1 MTGLRIGFAD
11 RRKTVKNRAVVLEK
25 GGGSTTMKD
34 YKKIYEE
41 WLSNP
46 YFDEE
51 TKEELRAIADNEN
64 EIKERFYMDLEFG
77 TAGLRGVIGAGIN
90 RMNIYV
96 VRRATQG
103 LANYIIKQGGA
114 SKGVAI
120 AYDSRHMS
128 PEFADEAA
136 RTLAANGIV
145 AYKFESLRPTPE
157 LSFTVREL
165 GCIAGI
171 NVTASHNPPE
181 YNGYKVYWEDG
192 AQFTPPHDKGVTEEV
207 LAIEDLSTVKTMSAS
222 DAKAAGLYKVIDA
235 EIDDKYIAHVK
246 AQVVNQDAID
256 KMQDDIKI
264 VYTPLHGT
272 GNIPVRRVLKE
283 IGFTHVYVVPE
294 QELPDGDFPTV
305 SYPNPEAAEAFALGL
320 GMAKKLD
327 ADLVLATDPDA
338 DRLGVY
344 VKDSKSGEYIPLTGN
359 MSGSLLCEYV
369 LSQKAAKNAIPEDG
383 EVVKSI
389 VTTNLVDAVADYYH
403 CKLVE
408 CLTGFKWIG
417 KQILKE
423 EQTGKGHYMFGLEE
437 SYGCLIGTYA
447 RDKDAVS
454 ASVALCEAA
463 AYYKTRNM
471 TLWDAMVAMYEKYG
485 YYKDAVKAIGLKGIE
500 GLAKIQN
507 IMETLRNEAPA
518 KVGEYDV
525 VSARDYKLDTIKDM
539 KTGAVTET
547 GLPASNV
554 LYYDLNDGAWVC
566 VRPSGTEPKIKFYY
580 GVKGT
585 SLEDADKKSAEL
597 GEALMAMVDK
607 ML

>member
-1 MTGLRIGFAD
+1 
-11 RRKTVKNRAVVLEK
+11 
-25 GGGSTTMKD
+25 MKD

-41 WLSNP
+41 WLANP
-46 YFDEE
+46 YCDEA
-51 TKEELRAIADNEN
+51 TKEELRAIAGDEN

-77 TAGLRGVIGAGIN
+77 TAGLRGIIGAGIN

-103 LANYIIKQGGA
+103 LANYIIKQGGQG
-114 SKGVAI
+114 KGVAI
-120 AYDSRHMS
+120 AYDSRRMS

-136 RTLAANGIV
+136 RTLAANGIM

-157 LSFTVREL
+157 LSFAVRQL

-207 LAIEDLSTVKTMSAS
+207 LAIEDLSTVKTMTAS
-222 DAKAAGLYKVIDA
+222 DAKAAGLYKVIGA
-235 EIDDKYIAHVK
+235 EIDDKYIANVK
-246 AQVVNQDAID
+246 AQVVNQEAID
-256 KMQDDIKI
+256 KMQDSIKI

-283 IGFTHVYVVPE
+283 IGFEHVYVVPQ
-294 QELPDGDFPTV
+294 QELPDGEFPTV
-305 SYPNPEAAEAFALGL
+305 SYPNPEAEEAFTLGL
-320 GMAKKLD
+320 GMAKELD

-344 VKDSKSGEYIPLTGN
+344 VKDSKSGSYIPLTGN

-369 LSQKAAKNAIPEDG
+369 LSQKAAKGQIPADG

-389 VTTNLVDAVADYYH
+389 VTTNLVDAVAAGYN
-403 CKLVE
+403 CSLVE

-417 KQILKE
+417 QQILKE
-423 EQTGKGHYMFGLEE
+423 ENTGKGHYMFGLEE

-463 AYYKTRNM
+463 AYYKTKNM
-471 TLWDAMVAMYEKYG
+471 TLWDAMVAMYDKYG
-485 YYKDAVKAIGLKGIE
+485 YYKDAVKSIGLKGIE

-507 IMETLRNEAPA
+507 IMDTLRNNTPA
-518 KVGEYDV
+518 KVGDYQV
-525 VSARDYKLDTIKDM
+525 VSARDYQLDTVKDM
-539 KTGAVTET
+539 ATGEVKPT

-554 LYYDLNDGAWVC
+554 LYYDMNDGAWMC

-585 SLEDADKKSAEL
+585 SLEDADAKSKAF
-597 GEALMAMVDK
+597 GEAVQAMVDS

>member
-1 MTGLRIGFAD
+1 
-11 RRKTVKNRAVVLEK
+11 
-25 GGGSTTMKD
+25 MKD

-41 WLSNP
+41 WLANP
-46 YFDEE
+46 YFDQA
-51 TKEELRAIADNEN
+51 TKEELRAIAGDEN

-77 TAGLRGVIGAGIN
+77 TAGLRGIIGAGIN

-103 LANYIIKQGGA
+103 LANYIIKQGGQN
-114 SKGVAI
+114 KGVAI
-120 AYDSRHMS
+120 AYDSRRMS

-136 RTLAANGIV
+136 RTLAANGIM

-157 LSFTVREL
+157 LSFAVREL

-207 LAIEDLSTVKTMSAS
+207 LAIEDLSTVKTMTAS
-222 DAKAAGLYKVIDA
+222 DAKAAGLYKVIGA
-235 EIDDKYIAHVK
+235 EIDDKYIANVK
-246 AQVVNQDAID
+246 AQVVNQEAID
-256 KMQDDIKI
+256 KMQDSIKI

-283 IGFTHVYVVPE
+283 IGFEHVYVVPQ
-294 QELPDGDFPTV
+294 QELPDGEFPTV
-305 SYPNPEAAEAFALGL
+305 SYPNPEAEEAFTLGL
-320 GMAKKLD
+320 GMAKELD

-344 VKDSKSGEYIPLTGN
+344 VKDSKSGSYIPLTGN

-369 LSQKAAKNAIPEDG
+369 LSQKAAKNLIPEDG

-389 VTTNLVDAVADYYH
+389 VTTNLVDAVAAGYN

-417 KQILKE
+417 QQILKE
-423 EQTGKGHYMFGLEE
+423 ENTDKGHYMFGLEE

-463 AYYKTRNM
+463 AYYKTKNM
-471 TLWDAMVAMYEKYG
+471 TLWDAMVAMYDKYG
-485 YYKDAVKAIGLKGIE
+485 YYKDAVKSIGLKGIE

-507 IMETLRNEAPA
+507 IMDTLRNNTPA
-518 KVGEYDV
+518 KVGDYQV
-525 VSARDYKLDTIKDM
+525 VSARDYQLDTVKDM
-539 KTGAVTET
+539 ATGEVKPT

-554 LYYDLNDGAWVC
+554 LYYDMNDGAWMC

-580 GVKGT
+580 GVKGA
-585 SLEDADKKSAEL
+585 SLEDADAKSKAF
-597 GEALMAMVDK
+597 GEAVQAMVDS

>member
-1 MTGLRIGFAD
+1 MG
-11 RRKTVKNRAVVLEK
+11 
-25 GGGSTTMKD
+25 
-34 YKKIYEE
+34 YKENYES
-41 WLSNP
+41 WLNNP
-46 YFDEE
+46 YFDEDTRNE
-51 TKEELRAIADNEN
+51 LKSIEGNEKEIED
-64 EIKERFYMDLEFG
+64 RFYMDLEFG
-77 TAGLRGVIGAGIN
+77 TAGLRGVIGAGTN
-90 RMNIYV
+90 RMNIYT
-96 VRRATQG
+96 VRKATQG
-103 LANYIIKQGGA
+103 LANYISRVNGQKR
-114 SKGVAI
+114 GVAI

-136 RTLAANGIV
+136 LCLAANGIK
-145 AYKFESLRPTPE
+145 AYVFESLRPTPE
-157 LSFTVREL
+157 LSYAVRKL

-222 DAKAAGLYKVIDA
+222 DAKAAGLYKVIGA

-507 IMETLRNEAPA
+507 IMETLRKEAPA

>member
-1 MTGLRIGFAD
+1 
-11 RRKTVKNRAVVLEK
+11 
-25 GGGSTTMKD
+25 MKD

-46 YFDEE
+46 YFDEA
-51 TKEELRAIADNEN
+51 TKAELRAIADDDN

-77 TAGLRGVIGAGIN
+77 TAGLRGIIGAGIN

-114 SKGVAI
+114 TKGVAI
-120 AYDSRHMS
+120 AYDSRRMS

-136 RTLAANGIV
+136 RTLAANGIM

-157 LSFTVREL
+157 LSFAVREL

-207 LAIEDLSTVKTMSAS
+207 LAIEDLSSVKTMTAS
-222 DAKAAGLYKVIDA
+222 DAKAAGLYKVIGA
-235 EIDDKYIAHVK
+235 EIDDKYIANVK
-246 AQVVNQDAID
+246 AQVVNQDAIN
-256 KMQDDIKI
+256 KMQEDITI

-272 GNIPVRRVLKE
+272 GNIPVRRVLNE
-283 IGFTHVYVVPE
+283 IGFKHVHVVPE
-294 QELPDGDFPTV
+294 QELPDGEFPTV
-305 SYPNPEAAEAFALGL
+305 SYPNPEAEEAFTLGL

-344 VKDSKSGEYIPLTGN
+344 VKDSKSGSYIPLTGN

-369 LSQKAAKNAIPEDG
+369 LSQKAAKNQIPEDG

-389 VTTNLVDAVADYYH
+389 VTTNLVDAVADAYG

-417 KQILKE
+417 QQILKE
-423 EQTGKGHYMFGLEE
+423 ENTKKGHYMFGLEE

-463 AYYKTRNM
+463 AYYKTKNM
-471 TLWDAMVAMYEKYG
+471 TLWDAMVAMYDKYG
-485 YYKDAVKAIGLKGIE
+485 YYKDAVKSIGLKGIE

-507 IMETLRNEAPA
+507 IMETLRANTPKE
-518 KVGEYDV
+518 VGGYKV

-539 KTGAVTET
+539 ATGEVKPT

-554 LYYDLNDGAWVC
+554 LYYDMNDGAWMC

-585 SLEDADKKSAEL
+585 SLEDAERKSKVF
-597 GEALMAMVDK
+597 GEAVQAMVDS

>member
-1 MTGLRIGFAD
+1 
-11 RRKTVKNRAVVLEK
+11 
-25 GGGSTTMKD
+25 MKD

-41 WLSNP
+41 WLANP
-46 YFDEE
+46 YFDEA
-51 TKEELRAIADNEN
+51 TKEELRAIAGDEN

-77 TAGLRGVIGAGIN
+77 TAGLRGIIGAGIN

-103 LANYIIKQGGA
+103 LANYIIKQGGQN
-114 SKGVAI
+114 KGVAI
-120 AYDSRHMS
+120 AYDSRRMS

-136 RTLAANGIV
+136 RTLAANGIM

-157 LSFTVREL
+157 LSFAVRQL

-207 LAIEDLSTVKTMSAS
+207 LAIEDLSTVKTMTAS
-222 DAKAAGLYKVIDA
+222 DAKAAGLYKVIGA
-235 EIDDKYIAHVK
+235 EIDDKYIANVK
-246 AQVVNQDAID
+246 AQVVNQEAID
-256 KMQDDIKI
+256 KMQDSIKI

-283 IGFTHVYVVPE
+283 IGFEHVYVGPQ
-294 QELPDGDFPTV
+294 QELPDGEFPTV
-305 SYPNPEAAEAFALGL
+305 SYPNPEAEEAFALGL
-320 GMAKKLD
+320 TMAKELD

-344 VKDSKSGEYIPLTGN
+344 VKDSKSGSYIPLTGN

-369 LSQKAAKNAIPEDG
+369 LSQKAAQNLIPDDG

-389 VTTNLVDAVADYYH
+389 VTTNLVDAVAAGYN

-417 KQILKE
+417 QQILKE
-423 EQTGKGHYMFGLEE
+423 ENTGKGHYMFGLEE

-463 AYYKTRNM
+463 AYYKTKNM
-471 TLWDAMVAMYEKYG
+471 TLWDAMVAMYDKYG
-485 YYKDAVKAIGLKGIE
+485 YYKDAVKSIGLKGIE

-507 IMETLRNEAPA
+507 IMDTLRGNTPE
-518 KVGEYDV
+518 KVGDYQV
-525 VSARDYKLDTIKDM
+525 VSARDYQLDTVKDM
-539 KTGAVTET
+539 ATGEVKPT

-554 LYYDLNDGAWVC
+554 LYYDMNDGAWMC

-585 SLEDADKKSAEL
+585 SLEDADAKSKAF
-597 GEALMAMVDK
+597 GEAVQAMVDS

>member
-1 MTGLRIGFAD
+1 
-11 RRKTVKNRAVVLEK
+11 
-25 GGGSTTMKD
+25 MKD

-157 LSFTVREL
+157 LSFAVREL

-222 DAKAAGLYKVIDA
+222 DAKAAGLYKVIGA

-463 AYYKTRNM
+463 AYYKTKNM

-507 IMETLRNEAPA
+507 IMETLRKEAPA
-518 KVGEYDV
+518 RVGEYDV

>member
-1 MTGLRIGFAD
+1 
-11 RRKTVKNRAVVLEK
+11 
-25 GGGSTTMKD
+25 MKD

-41 WLSNP
+41 WLANP
-46 YFDEE
+46 YFDEA
-51 TKEELRAIADNEN
+51 TKEELRAIADDEN

-77 TAGLRGVIGAGIN
+77 TAGLRGIIGAGIN

-120 AYDSRHMS
+120 AYDSRRMS

-136 RTLAANGIV
+136 RTLAANGIM

-157 LSFTVREL
+157 LSFAVREL

-207 LAIEDLSTVKTMSAS
+207 LAIEDLSSVKTMTAS
-222 DAKAAGLYKVIDA
+222 DAKAAGLYKVIGA
-235 EIDDKYIAHVK
+235 EIDDKYIANVK
-246 AQVVNQDAID
+246 AQVVNQEAID
-256 KMQDDIKI
+256 KMQDSIKI

-283 IGFTHVYVVPE
+283 IGFEHVYVVPQ
-294 QELPDGDFPTV
+294 QELPDGEFPTV
-305 SYPNPEAAEAFALGL
+305 SYPNPEAAEAFTLGL
-320 GMAKKLD
+320 GMAKEQD

-344 VKDSKSGEYIPLTGN
+344 VKDSKSGQYIPLTGN

-369 LSQKAAKNAIPEDG
+369 LSQKAAKNQIPEDG

-389 VTTNLVDAVADYYH
+389 VTTNLVDAVAAGYD

-417 KQILKE
+417 QQILKE
-423 EQTGKGHYMFGLEE
+423 ENTGKGHYMFGLEE

-463 AYYKTRNM
+463 AYYKTKGM

-485 YYKDAVKAIGLKGIE
+485 YYKDAVQSIGLKGIE
-500 GLAKIQN
+500 GLAKIKN
-507 IMETLRNEAPA
+507 IMDTLRNNTPVE
-518 KVGEYDV
+518 VGGYKV
-525 VSARDYKLDTIKDM
+525 VSARDYQLDTIKDM
-539 KTGAVTET
+539 ATGEVKST

-554 LYYDLNDGAWVC
+554 LYYDMNDGAWMC

-580 GVKGT
+580 GIKGT
-585 SLEDADKKSAEL
+585 SIEDADAKSAEF
-597 GEALMAMVDK
+597 GKAVQAMVDG
-607 ML
+607 MM